1 MTRKNL
7 LTGLS
12 VLALA
17 TAIAP
22 AIAAHTAPATTPDK
36 PVMKHDAAMQAK
48 AKPKKSTVAQPVEVE
63 MKTAFGRPEIE
74 VMIDGKGPF
83 KFLVDSGAGSTV
95 INSDLAEE
103 LGLKVVGATAIGDP
117 INPEAIQA
125 KIVAVP
131 SLEIGGAK
139 FEDFQAASWNHQD
152 ILKGKGDDLPRGVI
166 GFPTFADVLLTFDYV
181 DGKLRIANGELPKA
195 DGKTVLA
202 YEAPM
207 GIPELTLKIGGVDVA
222 THLDTGSGG
231 FLSVPKKYQDQLK
244 FAGPLEEVG
253 RARTVNTEMILKGAE
268 LAGNAAIGQF
278 VYEKPFVLVSDE
290 LPMGNLGS
298 RALAPFA
305 ITFDQHAKSVQFQQ
319 KAPLVADRPQREVRV
334 AGAPSASNAAATGPP
349 ASGMRFASHGDGD
362 LEVYSVEPGSPA
374 AKAGIKAGD
383 KVLEINGTALSALA
397 DDARRTATRT
407 SPLKLKLESEGVTRE
422 VVVVFP

>member
-1 MTRKNL
+1 MTRKIFL
-7 LTGLS
+7 AGLS
-12 VLALA
+12 ILALS
-17 TAIAP
+17 AP
-22 AIAAHTAPATTPDK
+22 VASAAQA
-36 PVMKHDAAMQAK
+36 HDHDQALEAK
-48 AKPKKSTVAQPVEVE
+48 ARPKQTTVAQPVEVE

-103 LGLKVVGATAIGDP
+103 LGLEVVGATAIGDP
-117 INPEAIQA
+117 INPEAIKA
-125 KIVAVP
+125 NIVAVP

-152 ILKGKGDDLPRGVI
+152 LLKGKGDDLPRGVI

-181 DGKLRIANGELPKA
+181 DGKLRIASGELPKA

-222 THLDTGSGG
+222 SHLDTGSGG
-231 FLSVPKKYQDQLK
+231 FLSVPKRYQDQLK
-244 FAGPLEEVG
+244 FKGPLEEVG

-268 LAGNAAIGQF
+268 LDGNAAIGRF
-278 VYEKPFVLVSDE
+278 VYEKPFVIVSDE

-305 ITFDQHAKSVQFQQ
+305 ITFDQHAKSVQFLQ
-319 KAPLVADRPQREVRV
+319 KAPLVAERPPQREVRV
-334 AGAPSASNAAATGPP
+334 AGGPGASNAAATGPP

-362 LEVYSVEPGSPA
+362 LEVFSVEPGSPA
-374 AKAGIKAGD
+374 AKAGIQAGD
-383 KVLEINGTALSALA
+383 RVLAINGTALSALT
-397 DDARRTATRT
+397 DDARRAATRI
-407 SPLKLKLESEGVTRE
+407 SPLKLKLESAGVTRE
-422 VVVVFP
+422 VTVVFP